1 MEENPI
7 LVHSP
12 FVAEKLFD
20 GIDELFAI
28 KRPDFPVPSGDS
40 DSFPQ
45 NFVKRPFA

>member
-7 LVHSP
+7 RVHSP
-12 FVAEKLFD
+12 FVAEKLF
-20 GIDELFAI
+20 DELFAI